1 MKIRKRPITAADDL
15 SVNRCTFTPEDVAA
29 FLSQIYELQGLG
41 ISLLEFLSMRMQMD
55 APNLRLATLFITSLT
70 SNLKAYCTEKA
81 IEPRFW
87 IQWLLLYNIF
97 LNRIYLEIIPSL
109 SPHLH

>member
-41 ISLLEFLSMRMQMD
+41 ISL
-55 APNLRLATLFITSLT
+55 N
-70 SNLKAYCTEKA
+70 EKA

>member
-15 SVNRCTFTPEDVAA
+15 SVNRCMFTPEDVAA

-41 ISLLEFLSMRMQMD
+41 ISLNENETE

-109 SPHLH
+109 SPYLH

>member
-41 ISLLEFLSMRMQMD
+41 FSLNENAD
-55 APNLRLATLFITSLT
+55 GCA
-70 SNLKAYCTEKA
+70 
-81 IEPRFW
+81 
-87 IQWLLLYNIF
+87 
-97 LNRIYLEIIPSL
+97 
-109 SPHLH
+109 

>member
-41 ISLLEFLSMRMQMD
+41 ISL
-55 APNLRLATLFITSLT
+55 APHKSI
-70 SNLKAYCTEKA
+70 
-81 IEPRFW
+81 
-87 IQWLLLYNIF
+87 
-97 LNRIYLEIIPSL
+97 LNRFVWVI
-109 SPHLH
+109 

>member
-41 ISLLEFLSMRMQMD
+41 ISLNE
-55 APNLRLATLFITSLT
+55 NIVAT
-70 SNLKAYCTEKA
+70 
-81 IEPRFW
+81 
-87 IQWLLLYNIF
+87 
-97 LNRIYLEIIPSL
+97 IPVFNDTYSGL
-109 SPHLH
+109 

>member
-41 ISLLEFLSMRMQMD
+41 ISLNENADVCAQFTIGDSV
-55 APNLRLATLFITSLT
+55 
-70 SNLKAYCTEKA
+70 
-81 IEPRFW
+81 
-87 IQWLLLYNIF
+87 YNIAN
-97 LNRIYLEIIPSL
+97 L
-109 SPHLH
+109 